1 MARGMIG
8 LALVVM
14 LTAIL
19 PSPVGAQQVQTIGWT
34 LEPFVDTLVV
44 EVTPRNQVFNLNGR

>member
-19 PSPVGAQQVQTIGWT
+19 PSPAGAQQVQTICWT
-34 LEPFVDTLVV
+34 LEPFVDTTGSGGHPTEPAL
-44 EVTPRNQVFNLNGR
+44 

>member
-19 PSPVGAQQVQTIGWT
+19 PSPVGAQQVQTICWT

-44 EVTPRNQVFNLNGR
+44 EVTPQNQVFNLNGR